1 MTKTWIGWRGLVAF
15 ALVVLFLNGAQALAD
30 DYISGRA
37 TVKDGQHI
45 VIGGKTLSLYGI
57 EAPALDAKCF
67 EWRGTSQISYACGQ
81 HAKAYLASIAAA
93 RDFVCVS
100 AEGGSGDQVTCF
112 SDGQDVAQA
121 LVESGWA
128 VACSYASRYV
138 PGGTAA
144 RTARVGLWAGN
155 FTSIGQCGSGN

>member
-1 MTKTWIGWRGLVAF
+1 MQTTSVLLRRFGAVALF
-15 ALVVLFLNGAQALAD
+15 ALILGGSQALAD
-30 DYISGRA
+30 EYVAGRA
-37 TVKDGQHI
+37 TVIDGQHVTI
-45 VIGGKTLSLYGI
+45 AGKTVSLYGI
-57 EAPALDAKCF
+57 EAPGPDAKCF
-67 EWRGTSQISYACGQ
+67 EWRGTAQISYPCGQ
-81 HAKAYLASIAAA
+81 HAKAFLASMAAA

-100 AEGGSGDQVTCF
+100 AEGGASGQVTCY

-128 VACSYASRYV
+128 VACGYASRYV

-155 FTSIGQCGSGN
+155 FTAVGQCASGN